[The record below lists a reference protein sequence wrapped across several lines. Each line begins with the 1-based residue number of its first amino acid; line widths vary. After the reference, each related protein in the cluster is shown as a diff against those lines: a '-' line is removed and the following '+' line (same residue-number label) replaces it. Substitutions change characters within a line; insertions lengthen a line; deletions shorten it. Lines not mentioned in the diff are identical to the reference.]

1 MLAKRKGKTMT
12 LNIDTALRTFAPEVA
27 WCDECVTYGD
37 ACYDCAVTAEM
48 MED

>member
-1 MLAKRKGKTMT
+1 MDLTPDT
-12 LNIDTALRTFAPEVA
+12 LLRTFDGETS

-48 MED
+48 MEG

>member
-1 MLAKRKGKTMT
+1 MNKENEMT
-12 LNIDTALRTFAPEVA
+12 LTTDTLLRTFGDAA